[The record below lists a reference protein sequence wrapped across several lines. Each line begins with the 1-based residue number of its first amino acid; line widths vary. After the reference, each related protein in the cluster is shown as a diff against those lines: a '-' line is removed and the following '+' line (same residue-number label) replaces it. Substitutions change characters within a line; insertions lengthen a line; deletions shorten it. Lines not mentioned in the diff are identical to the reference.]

1 MNRLHIVGRKNHGK
15 TTLLVSLIEALTG
28 FNYRVGAIKHT
39 HHAHQLDVP
48 GKDSHRFGTAGAA
61 GVGILSRDQSAYFW
75 PSRRAAPSADFDPY
89 AQFEEMFAACDLV
102 LVEGDTQT
110 QGKKIEVWRA
120 QVGGAPLASTDE
132 SILAVVS
139 DDQPPVTCAIWK
151 RCAVSEIALK
161 VMELVGVVER

>member
-15 TTLLVSLIEALTG
+15 TTLVVSLIEELCERG
-28 FNYRVGAIKHT
+28 LRVGAIKHT

-61 GVGILSRDQSAYFW
+61 GVGILSRDQSAFFW
-75 PSRRAAPSADFDPY
+75 PSLREGSSPDFDPY
-89 AQFEEMFAACDLV
+89 AQFAEMFAGCDLV

-120 QVGGAPLASTDE
+120 EIGGEPLAATDD

-139 DDQPPVTCAIWK
+139 DDAPPVACLVWGRTNLA
-151 RCAVSEIALK
+151 ELTTHLLALLEK
-161 VMELVGVVER
+161 